1 MQRPLSLN
9 TGTAP
14 PYRWRMRF
22 LLSRLFLS
30 IVAAIVTVVLVARA
44 LTHEQ
49 AHESGAIGTTG
60 ASDVLDA
67 DDTTGIDLPDIILFA
82 ADAPVRKGAWVIVAD
97 STAAGGR
104 RLSHPDAGAPKLN
117 APLAAPTHYFELT
130 FAAESGIPYRLWF
143 RGQAEDNDLSNDSAY
158 VQFSDSVTSSGAPA
172 YRIGTETAMAF
183 TVEDC
188 NRCGVSGWGWQDN
201 GYGEGV
207 LGPEIFFESGG
218 THTIRVQTR
227 EDGLSIDQ
235 IVLSPFTYLD
245 RAPGATKDDRT
256 ILKR

>member
-1 MQRPLSLN
+1 
-9 TGTAP
+9 
-14 PYRWRMRF
+14 
-22 LLSRLFLS
+22 
-30 IVAAIVTVVLVARA
+30 
-44 LTHEQ
+44 
-49 AHESGAIGTTG
+49 
-60 ASDVLDA
+60 
-67 DDTTGIDLPDIILFA
+67 
-82 ADAPVRKGAWVIVAD
+82 
-97 STAAGGR
+97 
-104 RLSHPDAGAPKLN
+104 
-117 APLAAPTHYFELT
+117 
-130 FAAESGIPYRLWF
+130 
-143 RGQAEDNDLSNDSAY
+143 LSNDSAY

-188 NRCGVSGWGWQDN
+188 NHCGVSGWGWQDN